1 MILDCLDL
9 CKSKLKYRKL
19 EQKLKKLNKELEY
32 LTSKKRESANVA
44 IGNSCFY
51 DETKQYIPNYQTQKF
66 QVEDNQSCQTS
77 KGYTRTLG
85 NYKYPYYEKRGVKN
99 EY

>member
-9 CKSKLKYRKL
+9 CKSKLRYRR
-19 EQKLKKLNKELEY
+19 LKQQLKRLNKELEY

-51 DETKQYIPNYQTQKF
+51 DETKQYIPSLLMKKV
-66 QVEDNQSCQTS
+66 QVEDKQSCQTS

-85 NYKYPYYEKRGVKN
+85 YYKYPYYEKRGVKN